1 MITGRKPNQAEALT
15 PMTAPDLKAKLA
27 QSPETPGVYLMKD
40 SHGKVIYVGKAKQ
53 LKKRLASY
61 LARTDQADPKT
72 RTLVARIA
80 DFETI
85 VTASEKE
92 ALLLESNLI
101 KRHRPRYNVVLK
113 DDKRYPVLR
122 LDIRHPYP
130 HLSIGRKILP
140 DGALYFGP
148 YASAQAARETL
159 KIINRTFKLRK
170 CKNREFSNRTRPC
183 LHHQMG
189 ACYGPCCLD
198 VDPGFY
204 AAIVDEVVLFLKG
217 RTPELIKTIRQE
229 MRAAAAN
236 LEFEQ
241 AAHLRDKLAAL
252 EKSLEKQRAV
262 AADRGDRDILS
273 VVMDEGLIV
282 VTLLSVRSGYLHGC
296 RNFEFIESAS
306 EPAEILSAFMRQ
318 YYDQAVT
325 PPAEI
330 LVQYLPEDRLLLEE
344 WFRHQGQHRVKI
356 HFPQRGDK
364 KRLVEMAVQNAV
376 KTLREK
382 LAARHS
388 RAELL
393 QGLQKRLRLQR
404 LPRRIECFDNSN
416 LGGAS
421 AVAGM
426 VVFEDG
432 QPKKADYR
440 KFKIQ
445 SVGVPDDYGAMFE
458 ILSRRFRNHPE
469 WPLPDLLLV
478 DGGKGQLNVALAV
491 LDALGLT
498 SQFEVAAIA
507 KKDEHRGEVHDK
519 IYRPQRANPVNLDRD
534 EPLRLYLER
543 IRDETHRFAI
553 GYHRQRRRRAAT
565 ESILDDIPGIG
576 PQRRRTLM
584 RAFGS
589 IAKIRAATPEA
600 LSALPGMNAKAA
612 ANVIARLNSTKNG

>member
-1 MITGRKPNQAEALT
+1 
-15 PMTAPDLKAKLA
+15 MTATDLKSKLA
-27 QSPETPGVYLMKD
+27 QSPDAPGVYLMKD
-40 SHGKVIYVGKAKQ
+40 LHGRVIYVGKAKH
-53 LKKRLASY
+53 LKKRLSSY

-85 VTASEKE
+85 ITASEKE

-101 KRHRPRYNVVLK
+101 KRYRPRYNVVLK

-122 LDIRHPYP
+122 LDIGHPYP
-130 HLSIGRKILP
+130 HLSIGRKIRT

-159 KIINRTFKLRK
+159 KIINKTFKLRK
-170 CKNREFSNRTRPC
+170 CKNREFSQRTRPC

-198 VDPGFY
+198 VDPDFY

-217 RTPELIKTIRQE
+217 RTPELIKAIRQE
-229 MRAAAAN
+229 MNQAAAN
-236 LEFEQ
+236 LEFER
-241 AAHLRDKLAAL
+241 AAQLRDKMAAL
-252 EKSLEKQRAV
+252 EKTLEKQRAV
-262 AADRGDRDILS
+262 AADRGDRDVVS
-273 VVMDEGLIV
+273 VVMEDGQII
-282 VTLLSVRSGYLHGC
+282 VTLLAVRSGYLHGC
-296 RNFEFIESAS
+296 RNFEFTESAS
-306 EPAEILSAFMRQ
+306 EPGEILSVFIRQ
-318 YYDQAVT
+318 YYEQALI

-330 LVQYLPEDRLLLEE
+330 LVQYLPEDRDLLEE
-344 WFRHQGQHRVKI
+344 WFRLQRRQRVKI
-356 HFPQRGDK
+356 HHPRRGDK
-364 KRLVEMAVQNAV
+364 KRLVEMAAQNAI

-382 LAARHS
+382 RVARQNQVDM
-388 RAELL
+388 L
-393 QGLQKRLRLQR
+393 QRLQKRLNLQR
-404 LPRRIECFDNSN
+404 LPRRIECFDNSS

-432 QPKKADYR
+432 QAKKDDYR

-445 SVGVPDDYGAMFE
+445 SVGSPDDYGAMFE
-458 ILSRRFRNHPE
+458 ILSRRFRNHPD

-491 LDALGLT
+491 IPALGLV
-498 SQFEVAAIA
+498 SRFEVAAIA
-507 KKDEHRGEVHDK
+507 KKDERKGEVHDK
-519 IYRPQRANPVNLDRD
+519 IYRPQRANAVKLDND
-534 EPLRLYLER
+534 EALLLYLQR
-543 IRDETHRFAI
+543 IRDEAHRFAI
-553 GYHRQRRRRAAT
+553 RYHRQRRHRAAT

-576 PQRRRTLM
+576 PRRRRVLM

-589 IAKIRAATPEA
+589 IEKIKAATPEA

-612 ANVIARLNSTKNG
+612 ANLIARLKSTRT